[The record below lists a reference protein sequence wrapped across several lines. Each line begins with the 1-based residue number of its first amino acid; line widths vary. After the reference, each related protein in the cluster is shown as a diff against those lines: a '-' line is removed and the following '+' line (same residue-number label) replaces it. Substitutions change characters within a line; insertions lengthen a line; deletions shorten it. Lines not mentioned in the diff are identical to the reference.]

1 MDKLIG
7 IRQATRVTDSTGGV
21 TETWSDLATNVWCK
35 VEYTLQSGEGMRGE
49 DQQMVAYR
57 IVKFTFR
64 DFWSLNE
71 TMRIEFESSEYD
83 ILNISELGRDRF
95 LVIEAEKRDNQT

>member
-1 MDKLIG
+1 
-7 IRQATRVTDSTGGV
+7 
-21 TETWSDLATNVWCK
+21 
-35 VEYTLQSGEGMRGE
+35 MRGE

-71 TMRIEFESSEYD
+71 TMRIEFESAEYD